1 MKSTLIIIA
10 ALFVSNLTF
19 AADTLSTDIKKATV
33 FLSGAQVF
41 RESKTI
47 SIKKGVN
54 EVIIKDVSPFLN
66 QGHLQATANGSFLIL
81 DVQYQTEY
89 VAPSA
94 NPPVIVPAKI
104 QKEINWLNDTLLFIS
119 FERERIQSK
128 LNNLNE
134 EKRMV
139 TENQLIKSGGISDT
153 LPEFRNIVD
162 FYRIKLDEI
171 NELIHTW
178 KKTQHY
184 SKARETKF
192 KNRLNELNNY
202 SRNIKQPVRPARTR
216 HHILVTT
223 YSDVATSGK
232 INVNYLVPNAGWIP
246 AYDLRANNTTDPMS
260 ITYKASVYQSSGED
274 WKNVNLTLSTYNQ
287 NCFTTKPTTGVWRLD
302 YTTYK
307 KNQVPV
313 VQTAPGNINVNF
325 QAQNQMSEVFTSE
338 ADLIQAQSGYQKE
351 AVKNNQTINF
361 NQQFISLQ
369 NMASIS
375 QNFSNVEFE
384 VKLPYS
390 IKADGSQK
398 LMVVTTE
405 KVDAVFSHYMLPRAN
420 KNAFLLA
427 RIGDWE
433 NLSLLPGKA
442 NIYFNQ
448 TIVGSTQ
455 IDPSILSDTMEVTM
469 GRDQGIVSSRKK
481 INEKQDKRNL
491 GKNIRKTYTFEIK
504 IKNSTKGEINLTLE
518 DQIPVTKNEEIIILL
533 VDDGGATFNK
543 STGKITWDL
552 TVKPGADKIVQFS
565 YSIEH
570 AKDKPV
576 S

>member
-10 ALFVSNLTF
+10 TLFVSNLTF

-41 RESKTI
+41 RESQTT

-66 QGHLQATANGSFLIL
+66 QSHLQATADGNFLIL

-89 VAPSA
+89 VAPIA
-94 NPPVIVPAKI
+94 NPPVIVPEKI

-162 FYRIKLDEI
+162 FYRVKLDEI

-178 KKTQHY
+178 KKKQHY
-184 SKARETKF
+184 SKAREGKF
-192 KNRLNELNNY
+192 QNRLNELNNY

-232 INVNYLVPNAGWIP
+232 INVNYLVPKAGWIP
-246 AYDLRANNTTDPMS
+246 AYDLRADNTVDPMS

-274 WKNVNLTLSTYNQ
+274 WKNVRLTLSTYNQ
-287 NCFTTKPTTGVWRLD
+287 NCFSTKPTTGVWRLD

-307 KNQVPV
+307 SNK
-313 VQTAPGNINVNF
+313 VQATPGDINVNF

-338 ADLIQAQSGYQKE
+338 ADLIRAQSGYQNE
-351 AVKNNQTINF
+351 ALKNNKTINF

-369 NMASIS
+369 SMASIS

-405 KVDAVFSHYMLPRAN
+405 KVDAIFSHYMLPRAN

-455 IDPSILSDTMEVTM
+455 IDPSILTDTMEVTM
-469 GRDQGIVSSRKK
+469 GTDQGIVSSRKK
-481 INEKQDKRNL
+481 IGEEQDKRNL

-518 DQIPVTKNEEIIILL
+518 DQIPVTKNEEIMILL

-543 STGKITWDL
+543 ITGKITWEL
-552 TVKPGADKIVQFS
+552 TVKPGAGQTVRFS

-570 AKDKPV
+570 DKDKPV

>member
-10 ALFVSNLTF
+10 TLFVSNLTL

-41 RESKTI
+41 RESKTT
-47 SIKKGVN
+47 SIKKGVH

-66 QGHLQATANGSFLIL
+66 QGHIEATANGTFLIL

-89 VAPSA
+89 VAPLA

-134 EKRMV
+134 EMRMV

-162 FYRIKLDEI
+162 FYRVKLDEI
-171 NELIHTW
+171 NELIHIW
-178 KKTQHY
+178 KKKQHY
-184 SKARETKF
+184 SKAREGKF
-192 KNRLNELNNY
+192 QNRLNELNNY
-202 SRNIKQPVRPARTR
+202 SRNIKQPLTPARTR

-232 INVNYLVPNAGWIP
+232 INVNYLVPNAGWMP
-246 AYDLRANNTTDPMS
+246 AYDLRADNTVDPMS

-274 WKNVNLTLSTYNQ
+274 WKNVRLTLSTYNQ
-287 NCFTTKPTTGVWRLD
+287 NCFSTKPTTGVWRLD

-307 KNQVPV
+307 SNKVQVN
-313 VQTAPGNINVNF
+313 PGDVNVNF

-338 ADLIQAQSGYQKE
+338 ADLIKAQSGYQNK
-351 AVKNNQTINF
+351 ALKNNETINF

-369 NMASIS
+369 SMASIS

-398 LMVVTTE
+398 LIVVTTE

-427 RIGDWE
+427 RIGNWE

-481 INEKQDKRNL
+481 IGEEQDKRNL

-518 DQIPVTKNEEIIILL
+518 DQIPVTKNEEIMILL

-543 STGKITWDL
+543 ATGKITWVL
-552 TVKPGADKIVQFS
+552 TVKPGADQTVQFS

-570 AKDKPV
+570 DKDKPV

>member
-1 MKSTLIIIA
+1 MKSTLIIITA
-10 ALFVSNLTF
+10 IFVSNLTF

-41 RESKTI
+41 RESNTI

-66 QGHLQATANGSFLIL
+66 QGHLQATANGNFLIL

-89 VAPSA
+89 IAPLA
-94 NPPVIVPAKI
+94 RPTPIVPVKI
-104 QKEINWLNDTLLFIS
+104 QTEMNWLNDTLLFIS
-119 FERERIQSK
+119 FERERIQAK

-139 TENQLIKSGGISDT
+139 TDNQLIKSGGISDT

-162 FYRIKLDEI
+162 FYRVKLDEI

-184 SKARETKF
+184 TKTREDKF
-192 KNRLNELNNY
+192 RSRLNALNNF
-202 SRNIKQPVRPARTR
+202 SRNISQPVQPERTR

-223 YSDVATSGK
+223 YSDVTISGK
-232 INVNYLVPNAGWIP
+232 IFVNYLVPNAGWIP
-246 AYDLRANNTTDPMS
+246 AYDLRANNTIDPMA

-274 WKNVNLTLSTYNQ
+274 WSNVHLTLSTYNQ

-302 YTTYK
+302 YTKYK
-307 KNQVPV
+307 SNQV
-313 VQTAPGNINVNF
+313 QSAPGNVNF
-325 QAQNQMSEVFTSE
+325 QAQNQISEVFSSE
-338 ADLIQAQSGYQKE
+338 ADLIQAQSGYQNE
-351 AVKNNQTINF
+351 ATKNNETINF

-369 NMASIS
+369 SMASIS

-398 LMVVTTE
+398 LMVVTSE

-420 KNAFLLA
+420 NNAFLLA
-427 RIGDWE
+427 RIGNWE
-433 NLSLLPGKA
+433 SLSLLPGKA

-455 IDPSILSDTMEVTM
+455 IDPTILTDTMEVTL

-481 INEKQDKRNL
+481 INEEQEKRNL
-491 GKNIRKTYTFEIK
+491 GKNVRKTYTFEIK

-518 DQIPVTKNEEIIILL
+518 DQIPVTKNEEIIIEL

-552 TVKPGADKIVQFS
+552 MVKPGADKIVQFS

-570 AKDKPV
+570 DKDKPV